1 MAPARQT
8 RPVRHRLAEN
18 RQTNTTHET
27 HVHDPPVAETR
38 RAKIHTAATL
48 RLRGQDEIL
57 PRCGVREE
65 SEHEG
70 LQEACV
76 RGWVGAREV
85 DAAGGVG
92 GLLEECAGGGEGED
106 VDGDAEALGSEDGV
120 HGRNVLRAVVRAG
133 AEDEDARGAAAGDAG
148 CAGVGGGVAVGVGVV
163 ERGGL
168 RGLGGGWAG
177 GEEFGGVREGD
188 GEGAGGHGCG
198 G

>member
-18 RQTNTTHET
+18 RQADTAHEP

-38 RAKIHTAATL
+38 RAEIHAAAGL

-57 PRCGVREE
+57 ARGGVGQEG
-65 SEHEG
+65 EHEG
-70 LQEACV
+70 LQDAGV
-76 RGWVGAREV
+76 RGRVGAREV

-92 GLLEECAGGGEGED
+92 GLLEEGAGGGEGED
-106 VDGDAEALGSEDGV
+106 VDGDAEALGGEDGI
-120 HGRNVLRAVVRAG
+120 HGRDVLRAVVRAG
-133 AEDEDARGAAAGDAG
+133 AEDQDAGGAAAWNAG
-148 CAGVGGGVAVGVGVV
+148 GAGVGGGVAVGVGVV
-163 ERGGL
+163 EGGL
-168 RGLGGGWAG
+168 GGLGGGWAS
-177 GEEFGGVREGD
+177 GEEFGGVGEGE